1 MTLSD
6 PSVNAVLAA
15 AQDKIRATAD
25 AAVVEVANGLLVL
38 MKSAGTY
45 RERGQLA
52 FAQIHILESRELFLS
67 SFATALRERIAEDVA
82 ARSENRSTG
91 ETDWQSISLVDE
103 GQIEEKISF
112 ERIGQL
118 IAHRSEAELRE
129 LDGYMSSLLRHGW
142 ADPSKNPL
150 RGAVLGSALHK
161 AIEKVTDEPETQKI
175 FGRELGQAMAN
186 AMPACYLEIVAAL
199 KQRGLKPTDLAMRPA
214 DEFSARPP
222 GRAGA
227 GSAFEEARKAWEVS
241 WQGRLGADPGAS
253 ARSWENSIVG
263 RFAND
268 EPLPDGVD
276 PESSAQLLDRLIRG
290 GMPGSL
296 GVPGGTRTP
305 AAAEADAELMNLLR
319 RLNGGATYQGEFD
332 ALPRDT
338 GYGSYTGH
346 GIDDFA
352 PTTRSGVP
360 LGVSYTQPPS
370 SGLTGLMAANLI
382 RAHRAELLQAS
393 RGKLDHLVIEVVSS
407 LFDQILSDARV
418 PPQMARQIARL
429 QLPVL
434 RAALTDGSFFS
445 SRRHPVRRF
454 INRIASLACAFDSFD
469 SGPAKE
475 LLERVSGLVKE
486 IVDGDFDQLDL
497 YDAKLLELERFVAE
511 QTHAEIRESAAAA
524 TLRGKELEWRVQQ
537 RFSQQLRAALEP
549 LALPAFLR
557 DFIAGVWGQAIVMAS
572 RRDGADAPYPARL
585 RRAGADLVTSIQPKR
600 SLDERKQFVAGLPAL
615 MAELTR
621 GMKFVDWPQAAQ
633 DDFFGQLVTQHAGS
647 LKGAARSELDHNMMV
662 RHLEAAFRTPLP
674 SAEEAAAAG
683 RARAGARG
691 GGAAR
696 AAFFA
701 RGRARD
707 RPGLGEPGRLVAR
720 RHAGAAVDRAR
731 SDASVGSARRSA
743 VRRCRRR
750 RRRAVADALRRPD
763 RPARRRRGR
772 GQGRAARI
780 ARARAR
786 TAAARPP
793 PARLF
798 LPAQPEGPVAEGPP
812 HVHEPGAQPLPL
824 LARRQ
829 GPRDDLDDGAN
840 ARPPVRGGA
849 HARLRERVPDRP
861 GDAARAPA
869 ARDGRSSRGLSV
881 AFSSSAAPA
890 ASATASATG
899 RALRRSAC

>member
-1 MTLSD
+1 MSLSD

-15 AQDKIRATAD
+15 AQDRIRATAD
-25 AAVVEVANGLLVL
+25 SAVVEVANSLLVL

-52 FAQIHILESRELFLS
+52 FAQIHILESRELFLT
-67 SFATALRERIAEDVA
+67 SFATALRERIGEDIA
-82 ARSENRSTG
+82 ARSENRAAGG

-129 LDGYMSSLLRHGW
+129 LDGYMSTMLRHGW
-142 ADPSKNPL
+142 ADPQKNPL
-150 RGAVLGSALHK
+150 RGAILGSALHK
-161 AIEKVTDEPETQKI
+161 AIEKITDEPDTQKI

-186 AMPACYLEIVAAL
+186 AMPACYLEIVAGL

-214 DEFSARPP
+214 DEFSARPAARAP
-222 GRAGA
+222 GAGA
-227 GSAFEEARKAWEVS
+227 AFDEARKAWEMS
-241 WQGRLGADPGAS
+241 WQGRMGAAPGEPL
-253 ARSWENSIVG
+253 RSWEQSMVG
-263 RFAND
+263 RFANAD
-268 EPLPDGVD
+268 APAAGID
-276 PESSAQLLDRLIRG
+276 PESSAALLDRLIRG
-290 GMPGSL
+290 GMPGSFA
-296 GVPGGTRTP
+296 VPGAARAP
-305 AAAEADAELMNLLR
+305 AAVEADAELMNLLR

-338 GYGSYTGH
+338 GYGGYTGQ
-346 GIDDFA
+346 GGDDFA

-407 LFDQILSDARV
+407 LFDQILSDTRV

-475 LLERVSGLVKE
+475 LLERISGLVKE

-524 TLRGKELEWRVQQ
+524 TLRGKELEWRIQQ

-557 DFIAGVWGQAIVMAS
+557 DFLGGVWGQAIVVAS
-572 RRDGADAPYPARL
+572 RRDGADAAYPGRL
-585 RRAGADLVTSIQPKR
+585 RRAGADLVRSIQPKR

-615 MAELTR
+615 MAELTQ

-633 DDFFGQLVTQHAGS
+633 DEFFGQLVTQHAGS
-647 LKGAARSELDHNMMV
+647 LKGTARSELDHNMLV
-662 RHLEAAFRTPLP
+662 RHLETAFKTPLP
-674 SAEEAAAAG
+674 SAEEAAGELAPGPAEAAPLEQRFSIEEELAIGLVSENQVDWSRDVSPAQQPSAPETAPAPAATVPPAAGGDGGEAPLPTLSAADAIAPPADAGVAAKEEAAESPELAPGPQLRDHLQLGFSYQLNLKDQWQKVRLTYMSPARSLFLFSHGAKGRETISMTARTLGRLCAAG
-683 RARAGARG
+683 RMRAFENAFLIDRATQRARQQLATI
-691 GGAAR
+691 
-696 AAFFA
+696 
-701 RGRARD
+701 GRA
-707 RPGLGEPGRLVAR
+707 
-720 RHAGAAVDRAR
+720 
-731 SDASVGSARRSA
+731 
-743 VRRCRRR
+743 
-750 RRRAVADALRRPD
+750 
-763 RPARRRRGR
+763 
-772 GQGRAARI
+772 
-780 ARARAR
+780 
-786 TAAARPP
+786 
-793 PARLF
+793 
-798 LPAQPEGPVAEGPP
+798 PV
-812 HVHEPGAQPLPL
+812 
-824 LARRQ
+824 
-829 GPRDDLDDGAN
+829 
-840 ARPPVRGGA
+840 
-849 HARLRERVPDRP
+849 
-861 GDAARAPA
+861 
-869 ARDGRSSRGLSV
+869 
-881 AFSSSAAPA
+881 
-890 ASATASATG
+890 
-899 RALRRSAC
+899 